1 MPTRALDAP
10 LRRARKRATH
20 LAATAVVT
28 TNARA
33 LSLPPTAG
41 AVADDAEPVSARG
54 KDTPRFTMPEVKTG
68 STKPA
73 ATRPERQPSKAMAAW
88 RKAQKDHATKPPRS
102 GTALFAAAQD
112 TGILSLVPE
121 GQADAPWHR
130 ITDLAITD
138 APTARTDYST
148 GNPMLTG
155 TDFDIAGVCRRLTLT
170 RTYNSPDAPRGKVSQ
185 RWWQQYER
193 HLSQGSGEVI
203 LYDNSGATVRFTKNS
218 DGSLT
223 TPKRYSQELRNNI
236 DSATD
241 AMESGSTPGNVT
253 EYGFNTRNN
262 LDTAPLPTGG
272 TTTNHWQTRGLI
284 LVGSRIQVS
293 PVDQSDSGITTARD
307 VPGWDLGVEPQRRRD
322 VARRRKWRWPGRV
335 GVFILSG

>member
-1 MPTRALDAP
+1 
-10 LRRARKRATH
+10 
-20 LAATAVVT
+20 
-28 TNARA
+28 
-33 LSLPPTAG
+33 
-41 AVADDAEPVSARG
+41 
-54 KDTPRFTMPEVKTG
+54 MPEVKTG
-68 STKPA
+68 STKTA
-73 ATRPERQPSKAMAAW
+73 ATRPERQPSKALAAW

-193 HLSQGSGEVI
+193 HLSLGSSEVI

-236 DSATD
+236 DSARFGRVPGGMPGTLPEFVALQHHRVPATPAESD
-241 AMESGSTPGNVT
+241 EAMFCCFQQGTANALAAHTWVHSEAV
-253 EYGFNTRNN
+253 EV
-262 LDTAPLPTGG
+262 TAPTV
-272 TTTNHWQTRGLI
+272 R
-284 LVGSRIQVS
+284 
-293 PVDQSDSGITTARD
+293 ARD
-307 VPGWDLGVEPQRRRD
+307 DRAYHPAGALRDDNRLGVTGDEAADTSLVVTNARFLGGGLPEVQQCGD
-322 VARRRKWRWPGRV
+322 VV
-335 GVFILSG
+335 GGS